1 MHIRRVPVRCSIRNW
16 AFFMSIGDHFR
27 DLTKMIPDT
36 KLTAVFSHLFCS
48 SDASILEFGDLY
60 GKQAAVRVFV
70 NLPVDSQTQVCFM
83 NKEVTL
89 GTPAVPAHET
99 DFVTKLRDQLNRVL
113 PAECQIKTVQD
124 AWYAGAIIATVA
136 TFIFPPALLALA
148 YCVIQAKKKGG
159 ER

>member
-1 MHIRRVPVRCSIRNW
+1 
-16 AFFMSIGDHFR
+16 MSIGDHFR

-89 GTPAVPAHET
+89 GTPAVPAHLINKASKKTFREL
-99 DFVTKLRDQLNRVL
+99 VNRVL
-113 PAECQIKTVQD
+113 PAECQIKTRQD
-124 AWYAGAIIATVA
+124 AWYAGAIFATIATFV
-136 TFIFPPALLALA
+136 FPPALLVLA
-148 YCVIQAKKKGG
+148 YCVVQAKKKGG